1 MPELFQDMLNDDN
14 SIFNA
19 AIKDNEMLKRA
30 IDRLHN
36 ETEIKED
43 PNKIKEIDA
52 SYDDLIRDLTIININ
67 SNRIQNFID
76 HRSYSGPLEDDMS
89 VDEYN
94 ENRDRKLKSVADND
108 ASINLILTTIDKMRG
123 AIKIVKKNDGF
134 PITISQS
141 GKIKTLID
149 RFNDL
154 LNRLNTKGTF
164 LSVYLNHEDLF
175 NSFIRTGNQLIQY
188 TRFYTTNDIKSMN
201 FSYEDIKEDHGGND
215 KGDGKGDGNGDD
227 QGDDKGDG
235 KGDDKGDD
243 KGDGKGYNKVD
254 DSDDDYDSGNDGG
267 NSNSDEKSVPEDV
280 LIDEK
285 DNTGI
290 THTELAGT
298 YDIDVGAHKVD
309 GDEEEETGLKQESLA
324 ESTDLVVK
332 PHKVED
338 DEDDGSVKHDELGA
352 SSGWGIGNKIR
363 GLIGYSGN
371 VEETKAD
378 KKKKAEEAEAKKK
391 DDLLKRKG
399 KAFEEISKGRKF
411 NKEVQDRKSKK
422 DLESYYEDLKE
433 TKKDKTR
440 RSMDKLGF
448 LLNQFEDD
456 KLIAD
461 KIKKDDLL
469 KRKGKAFEEISKGR
483 KFNKEVQDK
492 KAKKD
497 LESYY
502 EDLKETKK
510 DKTRRTM
517 DKLGFLLNQFEDN
530 KVIADKIKKDDLLK
544 RKGKAFEE
552 ISKGRKFNK
561 EVQDKKAKKDLES
574 YYEDLKETKKDK
586 TRRTMDKLGFL
597 LNQFEDNKVIAD
609 KIKKEKGI
617 VKKEASRLN
626 EEKKIDLTK
635 LSVEKKVS
643 GDDVKGDV
651 DVSPLTVDYVEP
663 FDDKGAE
670 EKEVVDDYE
679 KQDLRELMARE
690 YVHHVGDPM
699 KLGSAHTAFLKLN
712 KDKKIRDTKLKKA
725 IEGKDDLV
733 IQKEKS
739 NMDDF
744 KKRAERVSF
753 TYGHLLKSDYDIL
766 KSNAK
771 LERDAHSDESYQTA
785 VKQLEKYTKLTFDA
799 KGDAKKTEEYK
810 ANMALKGR
818 FNTKV
823 NKAEASIKELENFE
837 KKYNIP
843 KK

>member
-411 NKEVQDRKSKK
+411 NKEVQD
-422 DLESYYEDLKE
+422 
-433 TKKDKTR
+433 
-440 RSMDKLGF
+440 
-448 LLNQFEDD
+448 
-456 KLIAD
+456 
-461 KIKKDDLL
+461 
-469 KRKGKAFEEISKGR
+469 
-483 KFNKEVQDK
+483 
-492 KAKKD
+492 
-497 LESYY
+497 
-502 EDLKETKK
+502 
-510 DKTRRTM
+510 
-517 DKLGFLLNQFEDN
+517 
-530 KVIADKIKKDDLLK
+530 
-544 RKGKAFEE
+544 
-552 ISKGRKFNK
+552 
-561 EVQDKKAKKDLES
+561 KKAKKDLES

-771 LERDAHSDESYQTA
+771 LERDAHSDESYQTS
-785 VKQLEKYTKLTFDA
+785 VKQLEKYTKLTGDA

>member
-530 KVIADKIKKDDLLK
+530 KVIADKIKK
-544 RKGKAFEE
+544 
-552 ISKGRKFNK
+552 
-561 EVQDKKAKKDLES
+561 
-574 YYEDLKETKKDK
+574 
-586 TRRTMDKLGFL
+586 
-597 LNQFEDNKVIAD
+597 
-609 KIKKEKGI
+609 EKGI

-771 LERDAHSDESYQTA
+771 LERDAHSDESYQTS
-785 VKQLEKYTKLTFDA
+785 VKQLEKYTKLTGDA